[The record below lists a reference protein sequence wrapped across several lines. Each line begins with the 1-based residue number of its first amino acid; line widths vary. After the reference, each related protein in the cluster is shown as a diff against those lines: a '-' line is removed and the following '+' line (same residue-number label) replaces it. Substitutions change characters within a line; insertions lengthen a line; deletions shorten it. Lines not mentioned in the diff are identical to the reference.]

1 MSHPNDPTPVGTQPV
16 VPTGQ
21 KPLSSGMA
29 VTAFVVG
36 LIGFLT
42 AFIPVIN
49 AVSIVGG
56 IVAVVLGVLAVRK
69 ANAGQAA
76 GKGLAVAG
84 LVLGALAV
92 IGGIIANLLFGAAVT
107 AIDEAVQDTEQ
118 RIADQEADRG
128 TAVDDGAAGTET
140 EGTASDDAATD
151 DAATDDEATD
161 GGAAGT
167 ETVLALGESAEVGE
181 YTVTVTAVNLD
192 AGDVLAEAN
201 QFNEPATNQYVLADV
216 SVVYTGAEEGDAWL
230 DLSHVF
236 MGTDARQYDASAC
249 GAVTPAPVVEAPTL
263 NNGGAADYQVCFDV
277 PADAMDGGRIFVE
290 ESFSW
295 DESRAYWAVQ

>member
-92 IGGIIANLLFGAAVT
+92 IGGILANLLFGAAVT

-128 TAVDDGAAGTET
+128 TAVDD
-140 EGTASDDAATD
+140 
-151 DAATDDEATD
+151 
-161 GGAAGT
+161 GAAGT

-277 PADAMDGGRIFVE
+277 PAEAMDGGRIFVE

>member
-140 EGTASDDAATD
+140 
-151 DAATDDEATD
+151 
-161 GGAAGT
+161 
-167 ETVLALGESAEVGE
+167 VLALGESAEVGE

-249 GAVTPAPVVEAPTL
+249 GAVTPAPVMEAPTL

-277 PADAMDGGRIFVE
+277 PAEAMDGGRIFVE

>member
-140 EGTASDDAATD
+140 
-151 DAATDDEATD
+151 
-161 GGAAGT
+161 
-167 ETVLALGESAEVGE
+167 VLALGESAEVGE

-249 GAVTPAPVVEAPTL
+249 GAVTPAPVMEAPTL

-277 PADAMDGGRIFVE
+277 PAEAMDGGRIFVE

-295 DESRAYWAVQ
+295 DESQAYWAVQ

>member
-140 EGTASDDAATD
+140 
-151 DAATDDEATD
+151 
-161 GGAAGT
+161 
-167 ETVLALGESAEVGE
+167 VLALGESAEVGE

-277 PADAMDGGRIFVE
+277 PAEAMDGGRIFVE

-295 DESRAYWAVQ
+295 DESQAYWAVQ

>member
-21 KPLSSGMA
+21 KPLGSGMA

-36 LIGFLT
+36 LVGFLT

-49 AVSIVGG
+49 VVSIVGG

-84 LVLGALAV
+84 IVLGALAV
-92 IGGIIANLLFGAAVT
+92 IGGIVANLLFGAAVT

-128 TAVDDGAAGTET
+128 TAVDDGAAGGET
-140 EGTASDDAATD
+140 EGSASDDAASD
-151 DAATDDEATD
+151 GEA
-161 GGAAGT
+161 
-167 ETVLALGESAEVGE
+167 VLTLGESAEVGE

-249 GAVTPAPVVEAPTL
+249 DAVTPAPVMEAPTL
-263 NNGGAADYQVCFDV
+263 NSGGAADYQVCFDV
-277 PADAMDGGRIFVE
+277 PAEAMDGGRIFVE

>member
-92 IGGIIANLLFGAAVT
+92 IGGILANLLFGAAVT

-128 TAVDDGAAGTET
+128 TAVDD
-140 EGTASDDAATD
+140 
-151 DAATDDEATD
+151 
-161 GGAAGT
+161 GAAGT

>member
-128 TAVDDGAAGTET
+128 TAVDD
-140 EGTASDDAATD
+140 
-151 DAATDDEATD
+151 
-161 GGAAGT
+161 GAAGT